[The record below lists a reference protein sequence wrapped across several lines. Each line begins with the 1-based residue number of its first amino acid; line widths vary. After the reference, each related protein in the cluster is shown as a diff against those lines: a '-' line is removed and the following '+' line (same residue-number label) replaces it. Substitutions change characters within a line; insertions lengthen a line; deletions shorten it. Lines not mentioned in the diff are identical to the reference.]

1 MAENQDKPPRGR
13 WSLLREKILT
23 FCGLTLIAFE
33 AVNAEV
39 RGASFHYEFLV
50 CGLALCGIAIA
61 GWGDKRS

>member
-1 MAENQDKPPRGR
+1 M
-13 WSLLREKILT
+13 LREKILT